1 MGPPLACNAI
11 KLVDVPQKECY
22 AKNGKGEV
30 RLGVNDF
37 RRLLKVSSKSIE
49 QLELMHASCLLRKR
63 LKRLRLK
70 KSSL

>member
-11 KLVDVPQKECY
+11 KLVDVPQKEYY

-30 RLGVNDF
+30 RSEVNDF
-37 RRLLKVSSKSIE
+37 RRLLEVSSKLIE

-63 LKRLRLK
+63 LKRLSK
-70 KSSL
+70 A